1 MRRLPPSSRRAGL
14 GGSRRVVVAC
24 PPRPARRAPTTND
37 ARFFVFPGRAPRP
50 PRAQAGGSEQLQLM
64 VLDFRALYLLIE
76 AFANHF
82 DGNYHYPGGGETVD
96 GQASSANVPAGTL
109 PGGAPSSPDGG
120 AAAALGG
127 APSNP
132 DSPSRA
138 TAAPSPRK
146 LQLLKYVSRRA
157 LLRHPPTPVC
167 FPFLFSHVCPVCVCV
182 KESKGRYPQ
191 RCSTQRGAMLV
202 ASLPF

>member
-1 MRRLPPSSRRAGL
+1 
-14 GGSRRVVVAC
+14 
-24 PPRPARRAPTTND
+24 
-37 ARFFVFPGRAPRP
+37 
-50 PRAQAGGSEQLQLM
+50 M

-82 DGNYHYPGGGETVD
+82 DDNYHHPGQTTTVD

-109 PGGAPSSPDGG
+109 PGGAPSSPDSGE
-120 AAAALGG
+120 AAALGG

-146 LQLLKYVSRRA
+146 LPKYVSRRA
-157 LLRHPPTPVC
+157 LLRYPPPPVC
-167 FPFLFSHVCPVCVCV
+167 FPFLFSHVCPVCV
-182 KESKGRYPQ
+182 
-191 RCSTQRGAMLV
+191 
-202 ASLPF
+202 